1 MLETFLKG
9 LRVLDLGQ
17 YLPGPFA
24 ARSFAD
30 LGADVVKVEPPG
42 GDPAR
47 HFDAQGRP
55 GRSQFYTLLNAGKRV
70 INLDLKVADGVT
82 RFEALIARADVLLE
96 SFRPGVLD
104 RLGLGNDRLS
114 AINPRLIHC
123 ALSGFGQTGPYRLHA
138 GHDLGYVAVTG
149 MLSACHNDAGS
160 AIPYPP
166 MADHAGS
173 SQAVMTVLAAL
184 LARERTGRGCFI
196 DVSIMESL
204 LFLQPLPL
212 TLPPPPEGGI
222 LNGGAACYNVYRT
235 ADGRFVT
242 LSAVEPKFWASFCKA
257 MGRAE
262 WIGRHYE
269 PLPQKALIAE
279 VAAAFEQKTV
289 GHWDD
294 LLTPADCCYEAALDY
309 REVPEHPHVRARGLV
324 HREKNGATDVAFP
337 AFVDGTSPGP
347 RPPLIEASADEILMG
362 WT

>member
-1 MLETFLKG
+1 MLETFLDG

-47 HFDAQGRP
+47 HFDLEGRP
-55 GRSQFYTLLNAGKRV
+55 GRSPVYALLNAGKRI
-70 INLDLKVADGVT
+70 INLNLKAADGIA
-82 RFEALIARADVLLE
+82 RFEALVARADVLLE

-104 RLGLGNDRLS
+104 RMGLGNSRL
-114 AINPRLIHC
+114 AEINPRLVHC
-123 ALSGFGQTGPYRLHA
+123 ALSGYGQTGPYRLHA
-138 GHDLGYVAVTG
+138 GHDLGYVAMTG

-160 AIPYPP
+160 VIPYPP

-173 SQAVMTVLAAL
+173 SHAVMTVLAAL
-184 LARERTGRGCFI
+184 VARERTGRGCFL

-212 TLPPPPEGGI
+212 TQPPPADGGI

-235 ADGRFVT
+235 ADERFAT

-257 MGRAE
+257 MGRAD

-269 PLPQKALIAE
+269 PLPQKALIAD
-279 VAAAFEQKTV
+279 VAAAFRQQTLR
-289 GHWDD
+289 HWDE
-294 LLTPADCCYEAALDY
+294 LLMPADCCYQGALDY
-309 REVPEHPHVRARGLV
+309 EEVPAHPHVRARGLV
-324 HREKNGATDVAFP
+324 YRSQNNATDVAFP
-337 AFVDGTSPGP
+337 AFVDGRAPQP
-347 RPPLIEASADEILMG
+347 RRPLIEASVDDILQS